1 MRVLLID
8 ADPVATR
15 GLTSLL
21 RGSGAVV
28 EHADTGEDGLD
39 LVRHYDY
46 DLVLLDMALPD
57 FDGVEV
63 VRRMRAA
70 RIETPAVI
78 MSAQAKADLKVRAF
92 GIGADDFIC
101 KPFDPAELQARLQAI
116 MRRSKGYSQPTL
128 VLGSLQLNLDSREV
142 MVAGCP
148 VHLTGKEYAILELL
162 VLRKGMV
169 LTKEAFLN
177 HLYGGM
183 DEPEMKIIDMFIC
196 KLRKKLAEAGASNVI
211 GTVWGRGYMIRDAAA
226 ATHSAAPA
234 HHALPVRHAAPA
246 RERLVNA

>member
-8 ADPVATR
+8 ADPTATR
-15 GLTSLL
+15 ALTGLL
-21 RGSGAVV
+21 RGGGAVV
-28 EHADTGEDGLD
+28 EHAATGEDGLD

-46 DLVLLDMALPD
+46 DLVLLDLALPD
-57 FDGVEV
+57 VDGTEV

-70 RIETPAVI
+70 RIETPAVVL
-78 MSAQAKADLKVRAF
+78 SAQAKAETKVRAF
-92 GIGADDFIC
+92 GAGADDFVV
-101 KPFDPAELQARLQAI
+101 KPYDPAELQARLQAV

-142 MVAGCP
+142 LVAGRP

-183 DEPEMKIIDMFIC
+183 DEPEMKIIDVFIC
-196 KLRKKLAEAGASNVI
+196 KLRKKLSDGGAPNLI
-211 GTVWGRGYMIRDAAA
+211 GTVWGRGYMVRDV
-226 ATHSAAPA
+226 AAP
-234 HHALPVRHAAPA
+234 PA
-246 RERLVNA
+246 YQATMSARQLAEA